1 MASVRGGDIR
11 QLTINGR
18 EFEVKSEASV
28 NVDLGGFA
36 NDVTFAGNGTVVPT
50 QKRKA
55 AGFDGCTLLIEDGR
69 KDLEYLQNLSNLGNP
84 VPVNMTVA
92 SGVVYSGNLT
102 VVGELKKN
110 QGDGTMDL
118 EMRGVRFEQ
127 I

>member
-1 MASVRGGDIR
+1 MATVRGGDIR

-28 NVDLGGFA
+28 SVDLGGFA
-36 NDVTFAGNGTVVPT
+36 NEMAFAGNGVIVPT

-55 AGFDGCTLLIEDGR
+55 AGFSGCTLLIEDGR
-69 KDLEYLQNLSNLGNP
+69 KDLEYIQNLSNVGNP

-92 SGVVYSGNLT
+92 SGLVYSGNLT
-102 VVGELKKN
+102 VVGELQKN
-110 QGDGTMDL
+110 QGDGTLDL
-118 EMRGVRFEQ
+118 EMRGARFEQ